1 MKVACSPE
9 AWPPRRPPAPSTTSK
24 VCSPE
29 ETWPLRR
36 PPASPEETWPLRRP
50 PAPPAPNRRVW
61 GAIGAIVLLQTA
73 TIAAVLAPRPETD
86 ARRRLLDE
94 EMIEP
99 PLLKVREDHD
109 LGEVDERRRLSG
121 ALWGL
126 KTVTTATT
134 LTKFMGTMVLCDTSS
149 AAITVTLPAASDM
162 AEQSGASLRHYK
174 FINTGSND
182 CTVARAGSDTIVT
195 STLTATFSGGAT
207 TSTFTGTA
215 FTPAG
220 TVSQPTFTGTQFTP
234 AGTISAITPA
244 GTNDAPTFTGQAHTP
259 TFTGGAITSTVT
271 QGAITTAT
279 VYTGADGTATTT
291 DTAVDV
297 VTAVAASTVA
307 SGTASGTI
315 SQITPQGTVAAPVFS
330 GTAHT
335 PTFTGTAVTP
345 GGTVSQPTFTGTQV
359 TPQGTIQTD
368 TPGGTVAIVNAATAS
383 TGLTAITLKPGS
395 SLALVGDGTSAWYQ
409 YGGTSI
415 AVA

>member
-9 AWPPRRPPAPSTTSK
+9 AWPPRRPPAPSTTRK

-162 AEQSGASLRHYK
+162 AEQSGASHR
-174 FINTGSND
+174 
-182 CTVARAGSDTIVT
+182 
-195 STLTATFSGGAT
+195 
-207 TSTFTGTA
+207 
-215 FTPAG
+215 
-220 TVSQPTFTGTQFTP
+220 
-234 AGTISAITPA
+234 
-244 GTNDAPTFTGQAHTP
+244 
-259 TFTGGAITSTVT
+259 
-271 QGAITTAT
+271 
-279 VYTGADGTATTT
+279 
-291 DTAVDV
+291 
-297 VTAVAASTVA
+297 
-307 SGTASGTI
+307 
-315 SQITPQGTVAAPVFS
+315 PVW
-330 GTAHT
+330 
-335 PTFTGTAVTP
+335 
-345 GGTVSQPTFTGTQV
+345 
-359 TPQGTIQTD
+359 
-368 TPGGTVAIVNAATAS
+368 
-383 TGLTAITLKPGS
+383 K
-395 SLALVGDGTSAWYQ
+395 
-409 YGGTSI
+409 
-415 AVA
+415 

>member
-73 TIAAVLAPRPETD
+73 TIAAVLAPRPGTD

-149 AAITVTLPAASDM
+149 AAITVTRPAASDM

-182 CTVARAGSDTIVT
+182 CTIARAGSDTIVT

-207 TSTFTGTA
+207 TSTFTGTP

-220 TVSQPTFTGTQFTP
+220 TVSQPTFSGTQFTP

-271 QGAITTAT
+271 QGTITTAT
-279 VYTGADGTATTT
+279 VYTGADATATTT

>member
-1 MKVACSPE
+1 MDVRPLLAQ
-9 AWPPRRPPAPSTTSK
+9 RR
-24 VCSPE
+24 
-29 ETWPLRR
+29 
-36 PPASPEETWPLRRP
+36 
-50 PAPPAPNRRVW
+50 APPQNASCLWRAF
-61 GAIGAIVLLQTA
+61 GAVALLQFVTL
-73 TIAAVLAPRPETD
+73 AAVLASRTAPD
-86 ARRRLLDE
+86 GRRQLLADE
-94 EMIEP
+94 LEP
-99 PLLKVREDHD
+99 PFRKIREDLD
-109 LGEVDERRRLSG
+109 LGAEERRRLSG

-126 KTVTTATT
+126 KTATAATT

-271 QGAITTAT
+271 QGTITTAT
-279 VYTGADGTATTT
+279 VYTGADATATTT

>member
-1 MKVACSPE
+1 MDVRPLLAQ
-9 AWPPRRPPAPSTTSK
+9 RR
-24 VCSPE
+24 
-29 ETWPLRR
+29 
-36 PPASPEETWPLRRP
+36 
-50 PAPPAPNRRVW
+50 APPAPNQHLWRAF
-61 GAIGAIVLLQTA
+61 GAVALLQFA
-73 TIAAVLAPRPETD
+73 TLAAVLASRTAPD
-86 ARRRLLDE
+86 GRRQLLADE
-94 EMIEP
+94 LEP
-99 PLLKVREDHD
+99 PFRKIREDLD
-109 LGEVDERRRLSG
+109 LGADERRRLSG

-126 KTVTTATT
+126 KTATAATT

-234 AGTISAITPA
+234 AGDISAITPA

-271 QGAITTAT
+271 QGTITTAT
-279 VYTGADGTATTT
+279 VYTGADATATTT

>member
-1 MKVACSPE
+1 MDVRPLLAQ
-9 AWPPRRPPAPSTTSK
+9 RR
-24 VCSPE
+24 
-29 ETWPLRR
+29 
-36 PPASPEETWPLRRP
+36 
-50 PAPPAPNRRVW
+50 APPQNGTNLWRAF
-61 GAIGAIVLLQTA
+61 GAVALLQFVTL
-73 TIAAVLAPRPETD
+73 AAVLASRTAPD
-86 ARRRLLDE
+86 GRRQLLADE
-94 EMIEP
+94 LEP
-99 PLLKVREDHD
+99 PFRKIREDID
-109 LGEVDERRRLSG
+109 LGADERRRLSG

-126 KTVTTATT
+126 KTATAATT

-182 CTVARAGSDTIVT
+182 CTIARAGSDTIVT

-220 TVSQPTFTGTQFTP
+220 TVSQQTFTGTQFTP

-271 QGAITTAT
+271 QGTITTAT
-279 VYTGADGTATTT
+279 VYTGADATATTT

>member
-29 ETWPLRR
+29 EV
-36 PPASPEETWPLRRP
+36 WPLRRP

-182 CTVARAGSDTIVT
+182 CTIARAGSDTIVT
-195 STLTATFSGGAT
+195 STLSATFAGSATSSSFSGQAYSVT
-207 TSTFTGTA
+207 PVLNLDA
-215 FTPAG
+215 YTPAG
-220 TVSQPTFTGTQFTP
+220 SIGAQDFTGDAYTP
-234 AGTISAITPA
+234 EGTI
-244 GTNDAPTFTGQAHTP
+244 GT
-259 TFTGGAITSTVT
+259 ITSTVQ
-271 QGAITTAT
+271 QGTITTAT
-279 VYTGADGTATTT
+279 VYTGAD
-291 DTAVDV
+291 
-297 VTAVAASTVA
+297 
-307 SGTASGTI
+307 
-315 SQITPQGTVAAPVFS
+315 
-330 GTAHT
+330 
-335 PTFTGTAVTP
+335 
-345 GGTVSQPTFTGTQV
+345 
-359 TPQGTIQTD
+359 
-368 TPGGTVAIVNAATAS
+368 ATAS
-383 TGLTAITLKPGS
+383 AEIKILRCVGAESSRRVLHAIDATPARWRGVAGS
-395 SLALVGDGTSAWYQ
+395 SPFDGARTAAS
-409 YGGTSI
+409 SRRNDFNS
-415 AVA
+415 

>member
-24 VCSPE
+24 VC
-29 ETWPLRR
+29 
-36 PPASPEETWPLRRP
+36 SPEETWPLRRP

-182 CTVARAGSDTIVT
+182 CTIARAGSDTIVT

-215 FTPAG
+215 FTPA
-220 TVSQPTFTGTQFTP
+220 
-234 AGTISAITPA
+234 
-244 GTNDAPTFTGQAHTP
+244 
-259 TFTGGAITSTVT
+259 
-271 QGAITTAT
+271 
-279 VYTGADGTATTT
+279 
-291 DTAVDV
+291 
-297 VTAVAASTVA
+297 
-307 SGTASGTI
+307 
-315 SQITPQGTVAAPVFS
+315 
-330 GTAHT
+330 
-335 PTFTGTAVTP
+335 
-345 GGTVSQPTFTGTQV
+345 GTVSQPTFTGTQV

>member
-9 AWPPRRPPAPSTTSK
+9 EA
-24 VCSPE
+24 
-29 ETWPLRR
+29 
-36 PPASPEETWPLRRP
+36 WPLRRP

-195 STLTATFSGGAT
+195 STLTATFTGGAT
-207 TSTFTGTA
+207 TSTFTGTP

-271 QGAITTAT
+271 QGTITTAT
-279 VYTGADGTATTT
+279 VYTGADATATTT

>member
-1 MKVACSPE
+1 MDVRPLLAQRR
-9 AWPPRRPPAPSTTSK
+9 APPRDGTNLWRAF
-24 VCSPE
+24 
-29 ETWPLRR
+29 
-36 PPASPEETWPLRRP
+36 
-50 PAPPAPNRRVW
+50 
-61 GAIGAIVLLQTA
+61 GAVALLQFVTL
-73 TIAAVLAPRPETD
+73 AAVLASRTAPD
-86 ARRRLLDE
+86 GRRQLLADE
-94 EMIEP
+94 LEP
-99 PLLKVREDHD
+99 PFRKIREDID
-109 LGEVDERRRLSG
+109 LGADERRRLSG

-126 KTVTTATT
+126 KTATAATT

-271 QGAITTAT
+271 QGTITTAT
-279 VYTGADGTATTT
+279 VYTGADATATTT